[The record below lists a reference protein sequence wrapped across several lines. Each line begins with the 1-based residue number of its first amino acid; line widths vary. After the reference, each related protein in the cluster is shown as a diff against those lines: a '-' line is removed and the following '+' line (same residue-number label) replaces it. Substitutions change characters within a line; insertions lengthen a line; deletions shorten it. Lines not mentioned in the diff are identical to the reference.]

1 MFSFN
6 GHIKFLPKQAP
17 ITCLILL
24 ICCILTMI
32 MHFLGGFTKANHLTF
47 GALDETV
54 YDSFQF
60 WRFLTYSFH
69 HLNDVHF
76 LSNACFF
83 LLLSLPLERMMRKTT
98 YVVTLIFLSTCA
110 GLFTLLFSN
119 YEYIVGLSGIIFGLL
134 GMYFFIIMRYRKAI
148 QTSDQRILF
157 FAFMFGFILTF
168 VLPHIS
174 LSCHIGGFIG
184 GLLIAPFVINKRA
197 LRHLYD
203 VAN

>member
-1 MFSFN
+1 MFTLHKTMLKS
-6 GHIKFLPKQAP
+6 AP
-17 ITCLILL
+17 ITWCILL
-24 ICCILTMI
+24 LCFLSVAM
-32 MHFLGGFTKANHLTF
+32 MHLFGGFTTRNHLRF

-76 LSNACFF
+76 LSNALFF
-83 LLLSLPLERMMRKTT
+83 LLLSLPLERVMRKTT

-110 GLFTLLFSN
+110 GLFTLLFLN

-148 QTSDQRILF
+148 QPSDQRILF

-203 VAN
+203 VAH